1 MRPGRK
7 IPRPP
12 LWLELGFLAL
22 AALLLFL
29 LIGAKSDLL
38 AAVLHP
44 RSLLLFPTFFLGVSL
59 AALRWRTVLAGLGA
73 PAPRWAAFKASTQA
87 LFFYFFLPMGA
98 GAEFYRAAAI
108 RRHVP
113 DLSLARLGSSL
124 LLDRFCGLITFSAL
138 AVLLLPLAR
147 PSLPDIPPWL
157 LAGVLGGGFAGLAAL
172 ALIAPLRRRILALR
186 EPLSDLTPAQIAT
199 ALGLSFA
206 SSVVLAVTAAFAA
219 HLQGVSAPIDIAC
232 AFAASAV
239 TAVIPVSLF
248 GVTATE
254 VTGVVL
260 YQGAGA
266 SLDQAIAIA
275 ASIYLMRLLVAALGG
290 AWILA
295 ARLTGRP

>member
-1 MRPGRK
+1 M
-7 IPRPP
+7 
-12 LWLELGFLAL
+12 ELGFLAL
-22 AALLLFL
+22 AALLFFL
-29 LIGAKSDLL
+29 LISAKGDLL
-38 AAVLHP
+38 GAVLHP

-73 PAPRWAAFKASTQA
+73 PVPRRAAFKASTQA

-98 GAEFYRAAAI
+98 GAEFYRAAVI
-108 RRHVP
+108 RRHAS

-138 AVLLLPLAR
+138 TVLLLPLAR

-157 LAGVLGGGFAGLAAL
+157 LAGVLGAGFAGLAAL
-172 ALIAPLRRRILALR
+172 ALFAPLRRRILALR
-186 EPLSDLTPAQIAT
+186 EPLSDLKPAQLSK
-199 ALGLSFA
+199 ALALSFA
-206 SSVVLAVTAAFAA
+206 SSVVLACTAALAA
-219 HLQGVSAPIDIAC
+219 HLQGVHASIEVAC

-248 GVTATE
+248 GLTAAE

-260 YQGAGA
+260 YQEAGA

-275 ASIYLMRLLVAALGG
+275 ASIYLMRLIIAALGG
-290 AWILA
+290 GWILA
-295 ARLTGRP
+295 SRLMNRP